1 MGTGMKAEFINPF
14 IESMQNVLSTMAMM
28 EAQPGKPA
36 LKEDDVARG
45 DVTGLIG
52 MTSPQTKGSLSIS
65 FSESVICKIAS
76 NMLGERITKID
87 ETATDLV
94 GELTN
99 MVTGG
104 AKNLLAEKGYDFD
117 MAIPAV
123 VAGKN
128 HVVRH
133 KTNGPRIQLP
143 FNTDS
148 GRFFIEICFE
158 QG

>member
-1 MGTGMKAEFINPF
+1 MKAEFINPF
-14 IESMQNVLSTMAMM
+14 IESMLNVLTTMASL
-28 EAQPGKPA
+28 EAQPGKPL
-36 LKEDDVARG
+36 LKDDELARG

-52 MTSPQTKGSLSIS
+52 MTSPQAKGSLAIS

-76 NMLGERITKID
+76 NMLGESVSRID

-123 VAGKN
+123 VAGKD
-128 HVVRH
+128 HSVTH
-133 KTNGPRIQLP
+133 KTKGPKILLP
-143 FNTDS
+143 FSTNS
-148 GRFFIEICFE
+148 GRFYIEICFD
-158 QG
+158 Q